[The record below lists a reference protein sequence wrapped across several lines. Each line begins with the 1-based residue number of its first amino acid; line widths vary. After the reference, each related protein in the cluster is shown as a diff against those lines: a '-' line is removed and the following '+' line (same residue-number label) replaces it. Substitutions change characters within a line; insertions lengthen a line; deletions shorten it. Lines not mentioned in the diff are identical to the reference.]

1 MAKRLWLVTGGAGF
15 IGSNAVEELFKRG
28 EKVRVLDNFS
38 TGFKKNLAPFAK
50 KVEIIKGDIKKMS
63 DLRRA
68 MKGVT
73 FVLHFAAIRS
83 VPKSVDDP
91 SSSNDA
97 NITGTLNVLMAAKE
111 AKVKRVVYSSSSSVY
126 GDCKKFPQKENFQ
139 TNPVSPYAVA
149 KLAGENYCV
158 VFSKTLGLETVGL
171 RYFNVFGPRQ
181 NPESK
186 YSAVIPKFMESF
198 KFNRPLEIHWDGKQS
213 RDFTYVGD
221 VIRANIAAALAA
233 KSATGKYYNIAEGKT
248 VSLLDIIRALEKET
262 GKKPKRNF
270 KPQRKG
276 DVRKTWADPS
286 RAKKE
291 IKFVCKTSFEEGI
304 VKTWRYFSEH
314 YKRVS

>member
-1 MAKRLWLVTGGAGF
+1 MKKRIWLVTGGAGF
-15 IGSNAVEELFKRG
+15 IGSNAVEELVKRG
-28 EKVRVLDNFS
+28 EKVRVIDDFS
-38 TGFKKNLAPFAK
+38 TGFRKNLAPFAK
-50 KVEIIKGDIKKMS
+50 KIEIIRGDIKKMS
-63 DLRRA
+63 DLKRA

-91 SSSNDA
+91 RSSNDA
-97 NITGTLNVLMAAKE
+97 NVTGTLNVLMAAKD

-126 GDCKKFPQKENFQ
+126 GDCEKFPQKETFQ
-139 TNPVSPYAVA
+139 TNPISPYAVS
-149 KLAGENYCV
+149 KLAGENYCM
-158 VFSKTLGLETVGL
+158 VFSKTFSLETIAL

-221 VIRANIAAALAA
+221 VIRANIASALAPS
-233 KSATGKYYNIAEGKT
+233 SAIGKYYNIAEGKS
-248 VSLLDIIRALEKET
+248 VSLLQIISILEKET

-286 RAKKE
+286 KARKE
-291 IKFVCKTSFEEGI
+291 MKFVCKTSFKDGLI
-304 VKTWRYFSEH
+304 KTWKYFSKH
-314 YKRVS
+314 YGA

>member
-15 IGSNAVEELFKRG
+15 IGSNAVEGLVKKG
-28 EKVRVLDNFS
+28 ERVRVIDNFS
-38 TGFKKNLAPFAK
+38 TGFKRNLAPFAK
-50 KVEIIKGDIKKMS
+50 KIEIIKGDIKKMS
-63 DLRRA
+63 DLKRA

-73 FVLHFAAIRS
+73 YVLHFAAIRS

-91 SSSNDA
+91 RSSNDT

-126 GDCKKFPQKENFQ
+126 GDCKKFPQKETFL
-139 TNPVSPYAVA
+139 TGPVSPYAAA
-149 KLAGENYCV
+149 KLAGENYCM
-158 VFSKTLGLETVGL
+158 VFAKTFGLETIGL

-198 KFNRPLEIHWDGKQS
+198 KFNKSLEIHWDGKQS

-221 VIRANIAAALAA
+221 VVRANITSALAP
-233 KSATGKYYNIAEGKT
+233 KSAAGKYYNIAEGKS
-248 VSLLDIIRALEKET
+248 VSLLDIIRVLEKET

-276 DVRKTWADPS
+276 DVRKTWADPA

-291 IKFVCKTSFEEGI
+291 MKFVCKTSFKDGLI
-304 VKTWRYFSEH
+304 KTWKYFSEH
-314 YKRVS
+314 YVS